1 MGRSPKTLLVLF
13 ISISLPLA
21 GCTQAEWEELFGM
34 GGDGK
39 QPGSDPELASDDVA
53 LRNSIGELCSVQGV
67 ALNQVRGFGLVVDLV
82 DSGGSD
88 GPEVVR
94 NYLTKEIR
102 RRAEIGGDTIS
113 AVDLLDSYD
122 TAMVE
127 LDGFIP
133 AGAKKGDRFDIR
145 VRALG
150 SETESLVGGRLF
162 LATLKIYAA
171 TPSGVIG
178 GKTLARAAGGIYVP
192 PFSRNGRPTD
202 NVDLRSG
209 YVLGGGIVDEPRKI
223 RLVLN
228 DPRHSIAR
236 QIERTVNSRYGGSKK
251 IAEAESAGFIELMI
265 PDFRGRKRRL
275 DTRRLLELVMATPLT
290 TNRGILD
297 EKADKLIEALEQR
310 DGNPN
315 ANALALEAIGKP
327 VIEKLLPLLDSKSKT
342 SHFYASRTLLRL
354 GEREGAVGVAEHAH
368 DVKSDYRK
376 EAILELG
383 SATDQYVAGEHLE
396 RLLNDEDT
404 DIRIAA
410 YKALRQRR
418 HPAIK
423 TYVLNKD
430 NMILDVVDSKGKY
443 LVYAQQTEMPRV
455 AVFGKNMICRPPA
468 IFPGKRNDG
477 RILQTQLS
485 AAPGD
490 DTLTL
495 VYTNKRTMS
504 NSPPLKAPIKLVQL
518 IRYLADTPVRRGDG
532 VTAFG
537 VDYSEILDVISAFVE
552 TNTLRAKLVVESI
565 DKRAEQGLERE
576 ESEF

>member
-1 MGRSPKTLLVLF
+1 MGRAPTYLSLIVLSF
-13 ISISLPLA
+13 IFA
-21 GCTQAEWEELFGM
+21 TGCTQAEWEELFGM
-34 GGDGK
+34 GNAGK

-53 LRNSIGELCSVQGV
+53 MRNSIGELVSVQGV

-94 NYLTKEIR
+94 GYLTKEIR
-102 RRAEIGGDTIS
+102 RRAEIGGNNIS

-127 LDGFIP
+127 IDGFIP
-133 AGAKKGDRFDIR
+133 AGARKGDRFDVR

-162 LATLKIYAA
+162 LADLKIYAA
-171 TPSGVIG
+171 TPSGIIG

-192 PFSRNGRPTD
+192 PFTRNGRPTD

-236 QIERTVNSRYGGSKK
+236 QIERTINSRYGGSKK
-251 IAEAESAGFIELMI
+251 IAEAESAGFIELLI
-265 PDFRGRKRRL
+265 PDFRGRTQRL
-275 DTRRLLELVMATPLT
+275 DTRRLLELIIATPMT
-290 TNRGILD
+290 TNRSILD
-297 EKADKLIEALEQR
+297 DKADKLIVALEER

-315 ANALALEAIGKP
+315 ASALALEAIGKP
-327 VIEKLLPLLDSKSKT
+327 VIEKLTRLLDSPSKT
-342 SHFYASRTLLRL
+342 THFYASRTLLRL
-354 GEREGAVGVAEHAH
+354 GEREGAIGVAEHAH
-368 DVKSDYRK
+368 DPKSDYRD

-383 SATDQYVAGEHLE
+383 EATDQFVAGEHLE
-396 RLLNDEDT
+396 RLLTNEDT
-404 DIRIAA
+404 DVRIAA
-410 YKALRQRR
+410 YKALRKRR

-430 NMILDVVDSKGKY
+430 NMIMDVVDCRGKY
-443 LVYAQQTEMPRV
+443 LVYAQQTDMPRL
-455 AVFGKNMICRPPA
+455 AIFGKNMIVRPPA

-477 RILQTQLS
+477 RILQVQLS
-485 AAPGD
+485 ASPRAKD
-490 DTLTL
+490 LTL
-495 VYTNKRTMS
+495 VYTNKRTMA
-504 NSPPLKAPIKLVQL
+504 NSPPLKAPLNLVRL
-518 IRYLADTPVRRGDG
+518 VRYLADTPIKRDDG

-537 VDYSEILDVISAFVE
+537 VDYAEIVDIISAFVE
-552 TNTLRAKLVVESI
+552 TDTLKAKLVVEPI